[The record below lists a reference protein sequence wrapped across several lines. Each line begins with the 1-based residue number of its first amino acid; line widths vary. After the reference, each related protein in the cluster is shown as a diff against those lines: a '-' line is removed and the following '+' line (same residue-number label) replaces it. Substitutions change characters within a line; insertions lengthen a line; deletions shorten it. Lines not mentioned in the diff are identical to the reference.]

1 MTGAGIG
8 AGDTVALTVTR
19 DRAERPR
26 VAIGE
31 RRQAR
36 EGKAT
41 RSLVAAQ
48 GSCFAMIDVDLQTSE
63 VEIAGSTF
71 RAPRGCRC
79 HPKMLT
85 YLAVR
90 GAHIV
95 RALTHPTNDVPRR
108 GQKRT
113 AVISVRNCREGRGHR
128 ENRRYG
134 QREPSLRGLLPA
146 NDDAHVLSLVV
157 TSPRRTAV
165 THMMN
170 DLRSTRDPLRNF
182 PPVPASSP
190 IRSATSWGTFTG
202 WSECSTTTTSTNSH
216 PVGRS
221 QAHTTKEQKTSRR
234 AHMTVRGDDLPTRE
248 RWRVVPI
255 PVLTGVL
262 AVIGAVVLAVFLSGC
277 QGLFGGQGP
286 TASSRAA
293 APSASSRAATPS
305 TGPTHRVTATVPVGR
320 DPMGVAVDP
329 GTHTVDVPKLG
340 DRAGSVMD
348 ASTRT
353 VTATVPV
360 ARNPMGVAVD
370 PGTHTVY
377 VANLGDNSVSVIDGA
392 TRTVTATVPVGKSP
406 WWGVAVDPGT
416 HTVYVPNLDGDTV
429 SVIDAS
435 TRTVTATVPVARNPV
450 GVAVDPGTHTVYV
463 PTNDGTVS
471 VIDASTRTVTAT
483 VPVGKGPHGVA
494 PVGRGPGGV
503 AVDAGTH
510 TVYVTNNGD
519 SVSVIDAS
527 TRTVTAT
534 LPVGKSPGG
543 VAVDP
548 GTHTVYVANYG
559 DNSVSV
565 IDASTRTVTATVAI
579 GGGPRGVAV
588 DPGTHTVYVTIT
600 SVSGNGTVSAIESR

>member
-190 IRSATSWGTFTG
+190 IRSATRWGTFTG

-221 QAHTTKEQKTSRR
+221 QAHTTKEQKTTRR

-262 AVIGAVVLAVFLSGC
+262 AVRVRRRVPARPRRRRVPGRLRRRLVLLSGLPPRC
-277 QGLFGGQGP
+277 
-286 TASSRAA
+286 
-293 APSASSRAATPS
+293 PSAGTRWEWRWIRAPTPS
-305 TGPTHRVTATVPVGR
+305 TSPTSAT
-320 DPMGVAVDP
+320 
-329 GTHTVDVPKLG
+329 
-340 DRAGSVMD
+340 
-348 ASTRT
+348 TRC
-353 VTATVPV
+353 
-360 ARNPMGVAVD
+360 R
-370 PGTHTVY
+370 
-377 VANLGDNSVSVIDGA
+377 
-392 TRTVTATVPVGKSP
+392 
-406 WWGVAVDPGT
+406 
-416 HTVYVPNLDGDTV
+416 
-429 SVIDAS
+429 
-435 TRTVTATVPVARNPV
+435 
-450 GVAVDPGTHTVYV
+450 
-463 PTNDGTVS
+463 
-471 VIDASTRTVTAT
+471 
-483 VPVGKGPHGVA
+483 
-494 PVGRGPGGV
+494 
-503 AVDAGTH
+503 
-510 TVYVTNNGD
+510 
-519 SVSVIDAS
+519 
-527 TRTVTAT
+527 
-534 LPVGKSPGG
+534 
-543 VAVDP
+543 
-548 GTHTVYVANYG
+548 
-559 DNSVSV
+559 
-565 IDASTRTVTATVAI
+565 
-579 GGGPRGVAV
+579 
-588 DPGTHTVYVTIT
+588 
-600 SVSGNGTVSAIESR
+600 